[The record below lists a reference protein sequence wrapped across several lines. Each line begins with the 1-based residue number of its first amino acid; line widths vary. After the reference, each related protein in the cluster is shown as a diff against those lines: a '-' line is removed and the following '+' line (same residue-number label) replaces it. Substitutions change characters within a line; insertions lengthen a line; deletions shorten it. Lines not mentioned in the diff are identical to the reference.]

1 MKDVNLS
8 TLRSCK
14 MDSNALAEIVDVVPF
29 LESAVLSYNNFSK
42 SDAPRALAEAILTS
56 DCRIKVRVQT
66 SSLEMNA

>member
-1 MKDVNLS
+1 MNGVNLS
-8 TLRSCK
+8 SLRSCK

-56 DCRIKVRVQT
+56 DCRIKVRAQS
-66 SSLEMNA
+66 SSLEC